1 MLKKIWEKMDTKH
14 ENREPLDRGQESTKS
29 EIGIREKSIIWEQDS
44 PEWVDE
50 DNVHSRAQD

>member
-1 MLKKIWEKMDTKH
+1 MDTKH